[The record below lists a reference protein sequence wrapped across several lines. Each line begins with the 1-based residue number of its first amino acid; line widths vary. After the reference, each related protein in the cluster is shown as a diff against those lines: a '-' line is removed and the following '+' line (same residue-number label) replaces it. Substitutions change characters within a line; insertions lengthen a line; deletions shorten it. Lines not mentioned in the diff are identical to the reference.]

1 MLFNMNYKDLNKDSY
16 LIKVFSDSPTP
27 LYYVEDKIY
36 DGIRIIKVARNPL
49 SARVYTIT
57 EAFKELFESLS
68 EKDKEELHQAY
79 LKKERFG
86 DSLSNRLFKTFRV
99 LKIDNVNCWNIY
111 EDEEILLK
119 ELDLEYMIKDLNPK
133 VQVVG
138 EGENK

>member
-1 MLFNMNYKDLNKDSY
+1 MNYKDLNKDSY

-27 LYYVEDKIY
+27 LYYVEDRIY
-36 DGIRIIKVARNPL
+36 DGIQTIRVTRNPL
-49 SARVYTIT
+49 RAKVYTIT

-68 EKDKEELHQAY
+68 EKDKKELHQAY

-86 DSLSNRLFKTFRV
+86 DTLSSRLFKTFRV
-99 LKIDNVNCWNIY
+99 LKVVNVNCWDIY

-138 EGENK
+138 EGENE

>member
-1 MLFNMNYKDLNKDSY
+1 MNYKDLNKDSY

-27 LYYVEDKIY
+27 LYYVEDRIY
-36 DGIRIIKVARNPL
+36 DGIKIIKVAQNPL
-49 SARVYTIT
+49 RAKVYTIT

-68 EKDKEELHQAY
+68 EKDKKELHQAY

-86 DSLSNRLFKTFRV
+86 DSLSNRLFNTFRV
-99 LKIDNVNCWNIY
+99 LQVANVNYWDIY

-133 VQVVG
+133 VQEKG
-138 EGENK
+138 EGENE